1 MKIGIYIWR
10 HKDENRYCIGEWNP
24 NKKQYKNLS
33 DLDSAKFRIEQEIK
47 SKDGTSKYAMS
58 DIKIEFA
65 KVLDFYNPDNRQKG
79 FDKLVH
85 QNLKNYFGNSVQV
98 ATEFFELS
106 SKWKNHASIFKDAVL
121 KTASNN
127 FSSFNP
133 ERPFSYSP
141 RVGSQD
147 LAIDAIVKAAKSGY
161 SKFLLGAKCRFG
173 KTFSSYEA
181 MAALGAKTT
190 LIMTFRPTDTRDA
203 WRSDLNSHQ
212 DFRDYRFYTV
222 KEI

>member
-24 NKKQYKNLS
+24 NKKQYENLS
-33 DLDSAKFRIEQEIK
+33 DLDGAKFRIEQEIK

-65 KVLDFYNPDNRQKG
+65 KILDFYNSDNRQKG

-106 SKWKNHASIFKDAVL
+106 PK
-121 KTASNN
+121 
-127 FSSFNP
+127 
-133 ERPFSYSP
+133 
-141 RVGSQD
+141 
-147 LAIDAIVKAAKSGY
+147 
-161 SKFLLGAKCRFG
+161 
-173 KTFSSYEA
+173 
-181 MAALGAKTT
+181 
-190 LIMTFRPTDTRDA
+190 
-203 WRSDLNSHQ
+203 
-212 DFRDYRFYTV
+212 
-222 KEI
+222 